1 MHLKG
6 QVERLKEEK
15 SLLLVK
21 GGGGRNNNNNRSFLV
36 DEGEGKK
43 TNIDDRS
50 KGNNTNTLDP
60 HSSQKIDLM
69 KAPSFILRQMSS

>member
-1 MHLKG
+1 MYLKG
-6 QVERLKEEK
+6 QLDRLKEEK

-21 GGGGRNNNNNRSFLV
+21 GGGGRNNNNRSFLV

-60 HSSQKIDLM
+60 HSAKEIDLM